1 MATISHESSRAGEET
16 RQWPKLLVSE
26 MWASLAIAVIWLSV
40 LFAAV
45 FGPDIVTRG
54 VAGDSAT
61 IPSAVAVAP
70 FAFFATWVVA
80 RHGFGRGRKL
90 D

>member
-1 MATISHESSRAGEET
+1 MATISHEPSRAGED
-16 RQWPKLLVSE
+16 RQWPELLVSE
-26 MWASLAIAVIWLSV
+26 LWPSLAIAVIWLSV
-40 LFAAV
+40 LLDSV
-45 FGPDIVTRG
+45 YGPDIVTRG
-54 VAGDSAT
+54 VAGDSAV

-80 RHGFGRGRKL
+80 RYGFGRERKP